1 MICRGGDAEGGNLSD
16 GGSLTF
22 VYSKPFCASRFSL
35 RGKSAA
41 KRARKAFLSKCIG
54 HRFDSITLK
63 ITAYVCTSMH
73 ARSQAHQLLFF
84 FFPSLIWLIIDL
96 GLLSSVWVIV
106 LVAARLCGSGFVFLV
121 VDRAEWTVS
130 AQVDACLEQ
139 TTMGPMWRFNHVKVC
154 KSRIVFRA
162 FESSSVSLGNH

>member
-1 MICRGGDAEGGNLSD
+1 MICRGGGAEGGNLSD

-22 VYSKPFCASRFSL
+22 VYSEPFYASRSSL

-41 KRARKAFLSKCIG
+41 KQARKAFLSKCIE
-54 HRFDSITLK
+54 HRFDSSHVKKIWHRCCFFFHIKK
-63 ITAYVCTSMH
+63 ITAYVCTYMH
-73 ARSQAHQLLFF
+73 THSQAHQLV
-84 FFPSLIWLIIDL
+84 FFPRLVSLIWLIIDL

-130 AQVDACLEQ
+130 AQVDAGLEPC
-139 TTMGPMWRFNHVKVC
+139 TITNNNGANVA
-154 KSRIVFRA
+154 I
-162 FESSSVSLGNH
+162 